1 MASSKKSLSQ
11 PQIEALLEGI
21 HHKLVRAAA
30 DWIYS
35 EVVEKSDTTRFYVV
49 KRFRLSTI
57 RSLYRRGLMSANSDD
72 PRLLD
77 GHYGNECSA
86 WLREGNHPARPLVW
100 TNSLGCEL
108 LSEKRLL
115 PNKLGDNAGIVD
127 LEAYRG
133 NRNVSVSRIISSRP
147 TRHPGEHR
155 YEGRDIVIVDKEL
168 KRFHDWLQSK
178 GEDPS
183 VVLAR
188 KWIAE
193 FELYAEEDEEDFR
206 EFKALTLSNAMYDPQ
221 AAAALR
227 VINDF
232 EEAVYPDP
240 MLKRLQDWLQ
250 EKGNDPTAVL
260 ARWWLAEFE
269 TTQGENRPYSRLM
282 PTLH

>member
-1 MASSKKSLSQ
+1 MATSKKSLSQ
-11 PQIEALLEGI
+11 PQIEALLEGVD
-21 HHKLVRAAA
+21 HKLVRARA
-30 DWIYS
+30 DWIYW
-35 EVVEKSDTTRFYVV
+35 EIVEKSDTTRFHVV

-72 PRLLD
+72 PRLHD
-77 GHYGNECSA
+77 AHYGNECLA
-86 WLREGNHPARPLVW
+86 WLREGDHPAHPLVW
-100 TNSLGCEL
+100 TNSLGREL
-108 LSEKRLL
+108 LNEKRLL

-127 LEAYRG
+127 LEACRG
-133 NRNVSVSRIISSRP
+133 KRNVWISRIISSRP
-147 TRHPGEHR
+147 TGR
-155 YEGRDIVIVDKEL
+155 YEGRDIVVVDKEL

-206 EFKALTLSNAMYDPQ
+206 EFKALTLSNAKYDPQ

-227 VINDF
+227 IVTDF

-250 EKGNDPTAVL
+250 AKGNDPTAVL

-269 TTQGENRPYSRLM
+269 TTQGEDRPYSRPM